1 MISVSRWMEF
11 GYLDGYPGETRETS
25 GVVSFKII
33 TDGQT
38 EKLREDQFN
47 KSSVRARCYLERK
60 SDRRTSCDGD
70 NLCVSVRYEE
80 PPSSGL
86 EMINISVSLVL
97 LGGLILPVLPP
108 SSPWP
113 W

>member
-38 EKLREDQFN
+38 EKWREDQYS
-47 KSSVRARCYLERK
+47 KSSVRACCYLERRCCFGK
-60 SDRRTSCDGD
+60 
-70 NLCVSVRYEE
+70 
-80 PPSSGL
+80 
-86 EMINISVSLVL
+86 L
-97 LGGLILPVLPP
+97 LLLLFVPLD
-108 SSPWP
+108 WF
-113 W
+113 